1 MIYSGDS
8 RSTYSPY
15 DVCRSISQLHSLME
29 DKRNH
34 YTMIRVTEIV
44 LNNLTTEDYADL
56 SNAGI
61 ILWRVK

>member
-1 MIYSGDS
+1 MIHSGYRRD
-8 RSTYSPY
+8 YSPY
-15 DVCRSISQLHSLME
+15 EICRSTAQLHSLME

-34 YTMIRVTEIV
+34 FSVIRVTANV
-44 LNNLTTEDYADL
+44 LRNLTTQDYANL

>member
-1 MIYSGDS
+1 MIHSGYRRD
-8 RSTYSPY
+8 YSPY
-15 DVCRSISQLHSLME
+15 EICRSTTQLHSLME

-44 LNNLTTEDYADL
+44 LNNLTTQDYADL

>member
-1 MIYSGDS
+1 MIPTNYRRD
-8 RSTYSPY
+8 YSPY
-15 DVCRSISQLHSLME
+15 EICRSIAQLHSLME
-29 DKRNH
+29 DKHNH

-44 LNNLTTEDYADL
+44 LNNLTTQDYADL

>member
-1 MIYSGDS
+1 MIPADY
-8 RSTYSPY
+8 RSDYSPY

-34 YTMIRVTEIV
+34 FTVIRVTEIV
-44 LNNLTTEDYADL
+44 LKNLTTQDYADL
-56 SNAGI
+56 FNTGI

>member
-1 MIYSGDS
+1 MIHSGYRRD
-8 RSTYSPY
+8 YSPY
-15 DVCRSISQLHSLME
+15 EICRTTAQLHSLMK

-44 LNNLTTEDYADL
+44 LNNLTTQDYADL

>member
-1 MIYSGDS
+1 MIPTDYRRD
-8 RSTYSPY
+8 YSPY
-15 DVCRSISQLHSLME
+15 EICRTTAQLHSLIK

-34 YTMIRVTEIV
+34 FSVIRVTANV
-44 LNNLTTEDYADL
+44 LRNLTTQDYADL

>member
-1 MIYSGDS
+1 MIPTDYRRD
-8 RSTYSPY
+8 YSPY
-15 DVCRSISQLHSLME
+15 EICRSIAQLHSLME

-34 YTMIRVTEIV
+34 FSVIRVTANV
-44 LNNLTTEDYADL
+44 LRNLTTQDYADL

>member
-1 MIYSGDS
+1 MIHSGYRRD
-8 RSTYSPY
+8 YSPY
-15 DVCRSISQLHSLME
+15 EICRSTAQLHSLME

-34 YTMIRVTEIV
+34 FSVIRVTANV
-44 LNNLTTEDYADL
+44 LRNLTTQDYADL

>member
-1 MIYSGDS
+1 MIHSGYRRD
-8 RSTYSPY
+8 YSPY
-15 DVCRSISQLHSLME
+15 EICRSIAQLHSLME

-44 LNNLTTEDYADL
+44 LNNLTTEDYADV
-56 SNAGI
+56 SNAEI

>member
-1 MIYSGDS
+1 MIPANYRRD
-8 RSTYSPY
+8 YSPY
-15 DVCRSISQLHSLME
+15 EICRSTAQLHSLME

>member
-1 MIYSGDS
+1 MIPTDYRRD
-8 RSTYSPY
+8 YSPY
-15 DVCRSISQLHSLME
+15 EICRTTAQLHSLVK

-34 YTMIRVTEIV
+34 FSVIRVTANV
-44 LNNLTTEDYADL
+44 LRNLTTQDYADL

>member
-1 MIYSGDS
+1 MIHSGYRRD
-8 RSTYSPY
+8 YSPY
-15 DVCRSISQLHSLME
+15 EICRSIAQLHSLME

-34 YTMIRVTEIV
+34 FTVIRVTEIV
-44 LNNLTTEDYADL
+44 LKNLTTQDYADL